1 MPRRGELLALSR
13 EHHGALLLARDAMR
27 LSPQADRTLL
37 AAMNRRIADYWK
49 ATMAAHFRH
58 EESLLLRHPG
68 ALPATLAMRLLE
80 EHRQLAAMS
89 VRAAAGAL
97 EAAAVR
103 DYGRCLAAHV
113 RFEERE
119 CFDVLQRAADAASAR
134 AAGGGSAAP

>member
-1 MPRRGELLALSR
+1 MQAMPRQGELLALSR

-27 LSPQADRTLL
+27 VPAAASRAEL

-49 ATMAAHFRH
+49 ETMAAHFRH

-68 ALPATLAMRLLE
+68 AVPAALAMRLLD

-89 VRAAAGAL
+89 VRAAGSAL
-97 EAAAVR
+97 EASSVR
-103 DYGRCLAAHV
+103 DYGRRLAAHV

-119 CFDVLQRAADAASAR
+119 CFDALQAAESAP
-134 AAGGGSAAP
+134 G